1 MLKENTKDENEGI
14 IQTKEENEEK
24 TKNVVEKVASIM
36 YREIKNCLGIKK
48 DRRDFIILNVSCS

>member
-14 IQTKEENEEK
+14 IQRGKREK
-24 TKNVVEKVASIM
+24 DQKRSGKGDKHNAQRNKKLSG
-36 YREIKNCLGIKK
+36 NKK